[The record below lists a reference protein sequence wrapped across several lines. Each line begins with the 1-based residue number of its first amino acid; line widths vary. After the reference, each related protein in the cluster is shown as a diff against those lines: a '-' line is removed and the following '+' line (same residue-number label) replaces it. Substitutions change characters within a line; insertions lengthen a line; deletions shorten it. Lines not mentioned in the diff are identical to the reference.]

1 MADNSKEPKLNSVS
15 PLNGDG
21 YNKIYKYQWH
31 THVYAI
37 PLTAIELMQNIC
49 EKKFGWHFIPH
60 RNMQYEKEDWF
71 KDQTLVISF
80 ESQTDLITSK
90 LNITL

>member
-1 MADNSKEPKLNSVS
+1 MSAK
-15 PLNGDG
+15 
-21 YNKIYKYQWH
+21 
-31 THVYAI
+31 
-37 PLTAIELMQNIC
+37 ELMLDIC

-60 RNMQYEKEDWF
+60 KDINYHSDNWYEK
-71 KDQTLVISF
+71 QTLVISF